1 MSRREIMA
9 YHFFAYMNRMKYIRR
24 WGLMRNTKIENDMEH
39 VFQTAMIAHAIAL
52 LGNNRY
58 ERHYD
63 AEHIAVLGMYHDAS
77 EVITGDLPT
86 PIKHNNPAIKKEYH
100 KLESIAQKRLL
111 TMLPADIMPDY
122 EPLIEP
128 DESTEEWRI
137 VKAADKISAYI
148 KCTEERSAGNR
159 EFLQAEETTLAS
171 IRKIDLPEVQ
181 DFMDEFVPGFSMSLD
196 EISKG

>member
-1 MSRREIMA
+1 MPHR
-9 YHFFAYMNRMKYIRR
+9 FFAYMNRMKYIRR

-52 LGNNRY
+52 LGNARY
-58 ERHYD
+58 ERDYD

-86 PIKHNNPAIKKEYH
+86 PIKHNNPAIIKEYH
-100 KLESIAQKRLL
+100 KLEAIAQKRLL
-111 TMLPADIMPDY
+111 TMLSADIMPDY

-128 DESTEEWRI
+128 DETTEDWRI

-148 KCTEERSAGNR
+148 KCLEERSAGNR
-159 EFLQAEETTLAS
+159 EFEQAEASTLAA
-171 IRKIDLPEVQ
+171 IRAIDLPEVQ
-181 DFMDEFVPGFSMSLD
+181 DFMEEYVPGFSMSLD
-196 EISKG
+196 EISRG

>member
-1 MSRREIMA
+1 MP

-52 LGNNRY
+52 LGNARY
-58 ERHYD
+58 ERAYN

-111 TMLPADIMPDY
+111 TMLSADIMPDY

-128 DESTEEWRI
+128 DETSEEWRV

-148 KCTEERSAGNR
+148 KCVEERSAGNR
-159 EFLQAEETTLAS
+159 EFEQAEVTTLAA

-181 DFMDEFVPGFSMSLD
+181 DFMDEYVPGFGMSLD

>member
-1 MSRREIMA
+1 MP

-52 LGNNRY
+52 LGNARY
-58 ERHYD
+58 ERAYN

-111 TMLPADIMPDY
+111 TMLSADIMPDY

-128 DESTEEWRI
+128 DETSEEWRV

-148 KCTEERSAGNR
+148 KCVEERSAGNR
-159 EFLQAEETTLAS
+159 EFEQAEATTLAA

-181 DFMDEFVPGFSMSLD
+181 DFMDEFVPGFGMSLD

>member
-1 MSRREIMA
+1 MPH
-9 YHFFAYMNRMKYIRR
+9 HFFAYMNRMKYIRR

-39 VFQTAMIAHAIAL
+39 AFQTAMIAHAIAL
-52 LGNNRY
+52 LGNERY
-58 ERHYD
+58 ERSYN

-100 KLESIAQKRLL
+100 KLEAIAQKRLL

-137 VKAADKISAYI
+137 VKAADKISAYL
-148 KCTEERSAGNR
+148 KCAEERSAGNR

-196 EISKG
+196 EISR

>member
-1 MSRREIMA
+1 MPH
-9 YHFFAYMNRMKYIRR
+9 HFFAYMNRMKYIRR

-52 LGNNRY
+52 LGNARY
-58 ERHYD
+58 ERDYD

-86 PIKHNNPAIKKEYH
+86 PIKHNNPAIIKEYH
-100 KLESIAQKRLL
+100 KLEAIAQKRLL
-111 TMLPADIMPDY
+111 TMLSADIMPDY

-128 DESTEEWRI
+128 DETTEDWRI

-148 KCTEERSAGNR
+148 KCLEERSAGNR
-159 EFLQAEETTLAS
+159 EFEQAEASTLAA
-171 IRKIDLPEVQ
+171 IRAIDLPEVQ
-181 DFMDEFVPGFSMSLD
+181 DFMEEYVPGFSMSLY
-196 EISKG
+196 EISRG

>member
-1 MSRREIMA
+1 MEH
-9 YHFFAYMNRMKYIRR
+9 HFFAYINRMKFIQR
-24 WGLMRNTKIENDMEH
+24 WGLMRNTMPENDMEH
-39 VFQTAMIAHAIAL
+39 ALQTAMIAHAIAVM
-52 LGNNRY
+52 GNVRYNRGY
-58 ERHYD
+58 HPEYIM
-63 AEHIAVLGMYHDAS
+63 ALAMYHDAS

-100 KLESIAQKRLL
+100 KLEAIAQKRLL

-137 VKAADKISAYI
+137 VKAADKISAYL
-148 KCTEERSAGNR
+148 KCAEERSAGNR

-171 IRKIDLPEVQ
+171 IRRIDLPEVQ

-196 EISKG
+196 EISR

>member
-1 MSRREIMA
+1 MPH
-9 YHFFAYMNRMKYIRR
+9 HFFAYMNRMKYIRR

-52 LGNNRY
+52 LGNARY
-58 ERHYD
+58 ERDYD

-86 PIKHNNPAIKKEYH
+86 PIKHNNPAIIKEYH
-100 KLESIAQKRLL
+100 KLEAIAQKRLL
-111 TMLPADIMPDY
+111 TMLSADIMPDY

-128 DESTEEWRI
+128 DETSEEWRV

-148 KCTEERSAGNR
+148 KCLEERSAGNR
-159 EFLQAEETTLAS
+159 EFEQAEASTLAA
-171 IRKIDLPEVQ
+171 IRAIDLPEVQ
-181 DFMDEFVPGFSMSLD
+181 DFMEEYVPGFSMSLY
-196 EISKG
+196 EISRG

>member
-1 MSRREIMA
+1 MLH
-9 YHFFAYMNRMKYIRR
+9 HFFAYMNRMKYIRR

-39 VFQTAMIAHAIAL
+39 AFQTAMIAHCIAL
-52 LGNNRY
+52 LGNARY
-58 ERHYD
+58 EKQYD

-86 PIKHNNPAIKKEYH
+86 PIKHHNPAIKKEYH

-111 TMLPADIMPDY
+111 TMLPADIMLEY

-128 DESTEEWRI
+128 DEKSDEWKI

-148 KCTEERSAGNR
+148 KCMEERSAGNR
-159 EFLQAEETTLAS
+159 EFVQAEETTLAS
-171 IRKIDLPEVQ
+171 IRAIPLPEVQ
-181 DFMDEFVPGFSMSLD
+181 DFMDEFVPGFGMSLD
-196 EISKG
+196 EISRG

>member
-1 MSRREIMA
+1 MLH
-9 YHFFAYMNRMKYIRR
+9 HFFAYMNRMKYIRR

-39 VFQTAMIAHAIAL
+39 AFQTAMIAHCIAL
-52 LGNNRY
+52 LGNARY
-58 ERHYD
+58 DRQYD

-111 TMLPADIMPDY
+111 TMLPADIMLEY

-128 DESTEEWRI
+128 NESTEEWRI

-148 KCTEERSAGNR
+148 KCMEERSAGNR
-159 EFLQAEETTLAS
+159 EFVQAEESTLVS

-181 DFMDEFVPGFSMSLD
+181 DFMDEFVPGFGMSLD

>member
-1 MSRREIMA
+1 MA
-9 YHFFAYMNRMKYIRR
+9 YHFFAYMNRMKHIRR

-52 LGNNRY
+52 LGNSRY
-58 ERHYD
+58 ERSYN
-63 AEHIAVLGMYHDAS
+63 AEYIMALAMYHDAS

-86 PIKHNNPAIKKEYH
+86 PIKHNNPAIIKEYH

-128 DESTEEWRI
+128 DETTAEWRV

-148 KCTEERSAGNR
+148 KCVERRSAGTR
-159 EFLQAEETTLAS
+159 EFLQAEETTLAA

-181 DFMDEFVPGFSMSLD
+181 DFMDEFIPGFRRALD
-196 EISKG
+196 EISRG

>member
-1 MSRREIMA
+1 MA
-9 YHFFAYMNRMKYIRR
+9 YHFFAYMNRMKHIRR

-39 VFQTAMIAHAIAL
+39 VFHTAMIAHAIAL
-52 LGNNRY
+52 LGNSRY
-58 ERHYD
+58 ERSYN

-86 PIKHNNPAIKKEYH
+86 PIKHNNPAIIKEYH

-128 DESTEEWRI
+128 DETTEEWRV

-148 KCTEERSAGNR
+148 KCVEERSAGNR
-159 EFLQAEETTLAS
+159 EFLQAEETTLAA

-181 DFMDEFVPGFSMSLD
+181 DFMDEFIPGFSMSLD
-196 EISKG
+196 EISRG

>member
-1 MSRREIMA
+1 MA

-52 LGNNRY
+52 LGNSRY
-58 ERHYD
+58 ERDYD

-77 EVITGDLPT
+77 EVITGDLST
-86 PIKHNNPAIKKEYH
+86 PIKHNNPAIIKEYH

-128 DESTEEWRI
+128 DESTAEWRI

-148 KCTEERSAGNR
+148 KCLEERSAGNR
-159 EFLQAEETTLAS
+159 EFAQAEESTLAS
-171 IRKIDLPEVQ
+171 IRRIDLPEVQ